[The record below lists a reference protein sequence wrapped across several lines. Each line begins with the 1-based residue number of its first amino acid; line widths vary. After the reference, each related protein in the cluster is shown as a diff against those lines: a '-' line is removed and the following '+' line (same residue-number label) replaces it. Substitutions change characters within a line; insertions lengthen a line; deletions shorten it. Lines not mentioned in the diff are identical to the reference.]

1 MRLIINSI
9 LIILVIHFILDE
21 FSHKWVLPLNEIFS
35 PYIKKFGLGLGQ
47 QGYGHREYYRG
58 VGDED
63 GPSSAKHELLRY
75 IRGDDMGHDSE
86 SESELEYKSND
97 SSHVNGR
104 MFNIE
109 TRASAQDNGYDKWVA
124 SRDSKYEMGVGQVK
138 EGNYYTTDFNTPN
151 FESNVMDIPQFYSQN
166 SNQLGAENMVGNRN
180 SDMNQGGKT
189 TDDGYISWDRN
200 NLEYKN
206 DFVMNG
212 ANFFNGVSGWQEDDE
227 LSLYEQ
233 IDGGRSEMN
242 RMNGKEKGKVD
253 DIRFGLG
260 TPNSIIR
267 QTT

>member
-9 LIILVIHFILDE
+9 LIILVIHFLLDE

-35 PYIKKFGLGLGQ
+35 PYIKQFGLELGKV
-47 QGYGHREYYRG
+47 GRGHREYYG
-58 VGDED
+58 ENGNDDES
-63 GPSSAKHELLRY
+63 SSAKNELLRY
-75 IRGDDMGHDSE
+75 IR
-86 SESELEYKSND
+86 N
-97 SSHVNGR
+97 NGR

-109 TRASAQDNGYDKWVA
+109 TRASAQDNGYDKWST

-166 SNQLGAENMVGNRN
+166 SNQIGAENMVGNRN

-189 TDDGYISWDRN
+189 VDDGYMSWDRN
-200 NLEYKN
+200 DLEYKN

-212 ANFFNGVSGWQEDDE
+212 ANFFNGVSGWKDDDD
-227 LSLYEQ
+227 LSVYEQ
-233 IDGGRSEMN
+233 TDNGRSEMN
-242 RMNGKEKGKVD
+242 SINGKGKVD